1 MNIFSKQNSMLM
13 SHYKPDRNSIKTNS
27 VYCFYKLSNNYF
39 EILGAEGG
47 ATAVID
53 EAAFDEDLFEDE
65 DLDDLEDE
73 LNNLEV

>member
-1 MNIFSKQNSMLM
+1 MIIYCSLIF
-13 SHYKPDRNSIKTNS
+13 Y
-27 VYCFYKLSNNYF
+27 YF
-39 EILGAEGG
+39 LFILGAEGG

>member
-1 MNIFSKQNSMLM
+1 MIQIIWTKYSELSKSRDQDGTI
-13 SHYKPDRNSIKTNS
+13 SHRS
-27 VYCFYKLSNNYF
+27 CYKLSNNYF

-73 LNNLEV
+73 LNNLEVW

>member
-1 MNIFSKQNSMLM
+1 MHKFSAIPFLG
-13 SHYKPDRNSIKTNS
+13 SHS
-27 VYCFYKLSNNYF
+27 CNNYF

>member
-1 MNIFSKQNSMLM
+1 MWLFFFIN
-13 SHYKPDRNSIKTNS
+13 Y
-27 VYCFYKLSNNYF
+27 NNQF

-47 ATAVID
+47 ATAIID

-73 LNNLEV
+73 LNNLEVW